1 MFSVAPQPALP
12 HPEMDTGQQP
22 KTTLTAEG
30 SDVTTEGEGWGRRV
44 GFKPQTACT
53 AKLGPAEL
61 AASCRRLPHFIER
74 RGA

>member
-22 KTTLTAEG
+22 KTTLTTEG
-30 SDVTTEGEGWGRRV
+30 SEVTAEGEGWGKRV
-44 GFKPQTACT
+44 EFKPQMACT
-53 AKLGPAEL
+53 AKLGPVEP
-61 AASCRRLPHFIER
+61 AASCRRLPRFIER